1 MAEISSRQLSDA
13 FWEKVEPLIPRP
25 ERDPERSYRRK
36 PGGGRKPLPPRKIL
50 EAVLY
55 VLRTGCRWKSLPGAR
70 FGSPSAVHAHFT
82 RWMRAGFFTRLW
94 RAGLAE
100 YDEMEGIAWRWQDN
114 DAGTLEGAP
123 ADRKAGGRRS
133 RGKGEDKI
141 EGAGYGGRFW
151 GPAVNRR
158 RRGGSH

>member
-1 MAEISSRQLSDA
+1 MAEIPSRQLSDV

-36 PGGGRKPLPPRKIL
+36 PGGGRKPLPPRKIF

-55 VLRTGCRWKSLPGAR
+55 VLRTGCPWKSLPGAR

-100 YDEMEGIAWRWQDN
+100 HDEMEGIAWRWQD
-114 DAGTLEGAP
+114 DDGGTLEGTP
-123 ADRKAGGRRS
+123 ADLKAGARRS
-133 RGKGEDKI
+133 TEKGEGRLD
-141 EGAGYGGRFW
+141 GASSGGRLW
-151 GPAVNRR
+151 SPAVSRR